1 MGVWFVENEC
11 LLKKDGGER
20 ERTGRR
26 RNGRGERGEV
36 KDGERWTS
44 LGIKRPAKGFLVAS
58 LCNPDPHS
66 TTQTNIRSNNAT
78 CLPFTRSRQGSPS
91 VPCCVPWQLL
101 SRRCSNQ
108 VCILLLQTRLALVLC
123 QHRPLALS
131 EKGKPNQPQAWRLF
145 NEKVTRGPLTPD
157 GRPEAASG
165 QFPRPWIPSARTPA
179 SAPRHIPTAVA
190 FHQRRFYL

>member
-1 MGVWFVENEC
+1 MPSIAP
-11 LLKKDGGER
+11 R
-20 ERTGRR
+20 E
-26 RNGRGERGEV
+26 
-36 KDGERWTS
+36 S
-44 LGIKRPAKGFLVAS
+44 
-58 LCNPDPHS
+58 
-66 TTQTNIRSNNAT
+66 
-78 CLPFTRSRQGSPS
+78 S

-145 NEKVTRGPLTPD
+145 NEKVTRGPLTPG
-157 GRPEAASG
+157 GRLEAASDRI
-165 QFPRPWIPSARTPA
+165 PRPWIPSARTPA

-190 FHQRRFYL
+190 FHQRSFLLIVRSTRGHLPVEVAKSSHHRLGASSGKRNDVGISFLGQGGLGMGSAHLSPMC